1 MTEKLKVVYRSL
13 QDLLPYARNAML
25 HSDLQVAQLVDSIQE
40 FGWTNPILIDEFEE
54 IIAGHGRALA
64 ADALGMATVPTI
76 TLKGL
81 SEAQKRAYRLAD
93 NQLPRNAQWN
103 EKLLSLEIMELK
115 ELDFEIDKIGFSEAE
130 LSKLLKIEPDD
141 IQDHWVG
148 MPEFNQADKNGYRQI
163 IVHFET
169 ALDMQNFAA
178 LIGQKI
184 TEKTKYIWYP
194 EQQRDLVSD
203 KAYIS
208 DESTVSPLHRQQ
220 RES

>member
-1 MTEKLKVVYRSL
+1 MTEKLKVVYRAL

-25 HSDLQVAQLVDSIQE
+25 HSDMQVAQLVGSIQE
-40 FGWTNPILIDEFEE
+40 FGWTNPILIDESGE

-76 TLKGL
+76 TLRGL
-81 SEAQKRAYRLAD
+81 NEAQKRAYRLAD

-169 ALDMQNFAA
+169 ALDMQNFAV